1 MRNYKTRSRLRA
13 WMLAPLLAVAC
24 DRSGYIGED
33 WYPGFY
39 SIPTCSDPNE
49 VLSTNQVA
57 QLICKPL
64 PLGAAALP
72 DCKKYSQALTS
83 DGSKLFCT
91 HRNNEAQSTRDALD
105 NLEQS
110 EILIKE
116 FQTKIRSL
124 GGPTGPA
131 PRAVYCGQYSAAQN
145 QNGAITDSAT
155 GATGIAGAA
164 SLCHK
169 VAGCSA
175 TAAKMCTVYDLY
187 HSAATSKL
195 PATIAQSWVFMAS
208 WQHDN
213 PGQVPAANGLADN
226 CSSYTYPTN
235 DKLWYGTTGEWKLG
249 PAGQKALHFASGP
262 GVVPCSARYPIAC
275 CN

>member
-1 MRNYKTRSRLRA
+1 
-13 WMLAPLLAVAC
+13 MLAPLLAVAC
-24 DRSGYIGED
+24 DRSGYFDGD
-33 WYPGFY
+33 WYPSHSSFCAA
-39 SIPTCSDPNE
+39 PDQ
-49 VLSTNQVA
+49 VLSTDA
-57 QLICKPL
+57 SGQLICKPL
-64 PLGAAALP
+64 PPGAAPLP
-72 DCKKYSQALTS
+72 DCKQYSQALTA
-83 DGSKLFCT
+83 DGTKVFCT
-91 HRNNEAQSTRDALD
+91 NRNVEAQSTRDALD

-116 FQTKIRSL
+116 FQAKIRSL
-124 GGPTGPA
+124 GSPTGPT
-131 PRAVYCGQYSAAQN
+131 PRAVYCGQYSATTN
-145 QNGAITDSAT
+145 QNGAITDSGS
-155 GATGIAGAA
+155 GATGILGAA
-164 SLCHK
+164 SLCRK

-175 TAAKMCTVYDLY
+175 TTAKMCTVYDLY
-187 HSAATSKL
+187 HSAATGKL

-213 PGQVPAANGLADN
+213 PGQVPAASGLADN
-226 CSSYTYPTN
+226 CSGYTYALD